1 MGIKI
6 IAAIF
11 TLASLALLVFIIKK
25 YGWSWW
31 IPGLVLLYA
40 LAVALIIGI
49 DPGAGFP

>member
-25 YGWSWW
+25 YGW
-31 IPGLVLLYA
+31 IPCLVLLYA